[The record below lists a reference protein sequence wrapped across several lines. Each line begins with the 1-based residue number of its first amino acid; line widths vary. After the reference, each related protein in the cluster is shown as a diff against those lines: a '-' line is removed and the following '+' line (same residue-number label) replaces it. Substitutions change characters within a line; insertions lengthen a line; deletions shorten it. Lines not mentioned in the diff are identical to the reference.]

1 MAAISSLGIG
11 SGVLSSDLVDKL
23 VSAER
28 KPAQDRLDFTQKRTE
43 ALISAYGKLRS
54 AVTDL
59 RLPLRQLSSPD
70 SLKAFSA
77 SSTND
82 NVVATVD
89 SKKVSG
95 GSYSVTVNSL
105 AQAQS
110 LASGSFAD
118 KSTTTVG
125 TGKLTLLAGSAVTN
139 ITIDSSNNTLQGI
152 ADAINGSKAGVNAGV
167 VDTGAGFRL
176 VLSSEK
182 SGVDNAITLSVN
194 DSDGTNTDVT
204 GLSQLAFNGTARN
217 LTETVSAADASVSIN
232 GITITRPTNTIDNA
246 IEGLTLDVKA
256 AGVTSTVSISQDT
269 GAVSDRVQAFVDKF
283 NGLQSTIKALA
294 GYDAASGTGGLL
306 SGDSTVRNVQNG
318 LRSLL
323 TRVVPGLENASVR
336 SLADVGITT
345 DFRTGQLAFDSAR
358 FQSQL
363 AANPDDVTALFAEQ
377 GRSSDSLVKYVGRGD
392 TTQAGSYA
400 INIDQ
405 LATQGS
411 LSGTNAGTSSVT
423 VDGTNDALTFK
434 VDGTTTASIV
444 LTAGTYTRDQLAAEI
459 QARLDGNSAL
469 GAAGQSVKVAFNA
482 TTGSLEFNSATFGS
496 RSNVSITAVDTNS
509 TSTLGLSV
517 ATGVAGKDVAGTI
530 GGQSATGDGQLL
542 TVGGNGPA
550 SGLQVSVTGG
560 RVGAR
565 GTLNFIEGIGDR
577 AVNLVT
583 DIVGASGSIES
594 RTSGLQKELD
604 RIATERTQLNDRLAS
619 YRARLVKQF
628 SAADS
633 VISQLNSTRDY
644 ISQQLAALSPQLSS
658 GK

>member
-1 MAAISSLGIG
+1 MAGISSLGIG

-28 KPAQDRLDFTQKRTE
+28 KPTQDRLDFNQKRTE

-59 RLPLRQLSSPD
+59 RLPLRQLSSPN

-89 SKKVSG
+89 SKKASG

-105 AQAQS
+105 AQSQS
-110 LASGSFAD
+110 LASGTFSD
-118 KSTTTVG
+118 KNTTTVG
-125 TGKLTLLAGSAVTN
+125 AGKLTLLAGSAVAN

-152 ADAINGSKAGVNAGV
+152 ADAINSSKSGVNAGI

-182 SGVDNAITLSVN
+182 SGLDNAITISVS
-194 DSDGTNTDVT
+194 DSDGANGDVA
-204 GLSQLAFNGTARN
+204 GLSQLAFNGTAKN
-217 LTETVSAADASVSIN
+217 LTETVAAADANVSIN
-232 GITITRPTNTIDNA
+232 GIVLTRPTNTIDNV
-246 IEGLTLDVKA
+246 IDGLTLDVKA
-256 AGVTSTVSISQDT
+256 AGVTSTVSVSQDT
-269 GAVSDRVQAFVDKF
+269 GAVSDKVKAFVDKF
-283 NGLQSTIKALA
+283 NGLQSTIKDLA
-294 GYDAASGTGGLL
+294 GYNAASGTGGLL
-306 SGDSTVRNVQNG
+306 SGDSTVRNVQNQ

-345 DFRTGQLAFDSAR
+345 DFQTGQLTFDSAK
-358 FQSQL
+358 FKSQL
-363 AANPDDVTALFAEQ
+363 VANPGDVTALFAEQ
-377 GRSSDSLVKYVGRGD
+377 GRSSDNLVKYVARGD
-392 TTQAGSYA
+392 ATQPGDYA
-400 INIDQ
+400 INISQ

-411 LSGTNAGTSSVT
+411 LSGSNAGTASVT
-423 VDGTNDALTFK
+423 VDGTNDALTLQ
-434 VDGTTTASIV
+434 VDGTTTASIL

-459 QARLDGNSAL
+459 QNQLDSNSAL

-482 TTGSLEFNSATFGS
+482 TTGSLEFNSTAYGS
-496 RSNVSITAVDTNS
+496 GSNVSITAVDTGT
-509 TSTLGLSV
+509 TSSLGLSV
-517 ATGVAGKDVAGTI
+517 ATGNAGKDVAGTI
-530 GGQSATGDGQLL
+530 GGQAATGDGQLL
-542 TVGGNGPA
+542 TVNGNGTA
-550 SGLQVSVTGG
+550 SGLQVKVTGG
-560 RVGAR
+560 SVGAR
-565 GTLNFIEGIGDR
+565 GTLSFIEGIGDR
-577 AVNLVT
+577 AVNLIT
-583 DIVGASGSIES
+583 DIVGASGSIEN

-604 RIATERTQLNDRLAS
+604 KIAKERTQLDDRLSS

-633 VISQLNSTRDY
+633 LISQLNSTRDY
-644 ISQQLAALSPQLSS
+644 ITQQLAALAPQNSNN
-658 GK
+658 